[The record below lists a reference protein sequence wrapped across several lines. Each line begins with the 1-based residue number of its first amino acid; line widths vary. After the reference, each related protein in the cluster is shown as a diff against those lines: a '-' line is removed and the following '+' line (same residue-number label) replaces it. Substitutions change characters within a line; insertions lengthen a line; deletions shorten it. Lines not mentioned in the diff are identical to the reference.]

1 MRILISLPRSAPRM
15 AACLRI
21 PSGDRNRPRYP
32 FKGFEIDSNHP
43 VSDGIANFAPA
54 RIIEPQAN
62 ISHRAAIANFLE
74 LFRREDIATARDQ
87 EGGFY
92 RSNPN
97 KRDRQ
102 SAEQAGG
109 LPDMGIL

>member
-1 MRILISLPRSAPRM
+1 MISDEDIDQLASQRPQNGRVLTDSP
-15 AACLRI
+15 
-21 PSGDRNRPRYP
+21 GNRNRPRYP
-32 FKGFEIDSNHP
+32 FKGFEIDANHP
-43 VSDGIANFAPA
+43 VSDGIANFASA

-62 ISHRAAIANFLE
+62 IPHRAAIANFLE
-74 LFRREDIATARDQ
+74 LFRREDIATARHQ

-102 SAEQAGG
+102 SARTSWWFA
-109 LPDMGIL
+109 